1 MSSLSNFDHKMAVV
15 RWSNETKRRFSWPE
29 MDLSTTQGHIWI
41 QPPDKWSFGVNW
53 HLQLHDRIVPLY
65 SDGRRSAKGSISCIT
80 RVRVGVE
87 YEAHWT
93 IPPGSSYAKV
103 YKISNGFAKR
113 FVVSLGQS
121 TIRHNE
127 GGQCLVA
134 ASTTKIR
141 SPPTT
146 MTSLSFNFY
155 DGRDNAISS

>member
-1 MSSLSNFDHKMAVV
+1 MFCLSN
-15 RWSNETKRRFSWPE
+15 
-29 MDLSTTQGHIWI
+29 
-41 QPPDKWSFGVNW
+41 
-53 HLQLHDRIVPLY
+53 LQEGK
-65 SDGRRSAKGSISCIT
+65 SDQERASLAAQLLTPS
-80 RVRVGVE
+80 
-87 YEAHWT
+87 
-93 IPPGSSYAKV
+93 GSSYAKV